1 MTQLYAYA
9 AFDTET
15 TGLFLKDR
23 PDTAD
28 GQPRLCSLSITRAS
42 PTWSTQSEDTIFIKP
57 DNWLMDDG
65 SPMLLMSAEVQAIT
79 GLSMDFLH
87 EHGRPVKEAL
97 DLFISNVEEGRV
109 FVGHGAKYDVR
120 IMRAELARAGLDSYE
135 DKLLML
141 CTMMKTVGILRLRQE
156 NGSMKTPKLEE
167 AMAHFKLPQSE
178 AHTSRGD
185 VTSVVSLCRR
195 LSQIGIDLTPQLVP
209 VKEFKE
215 PKEKKIGNIKT
226 PREKAKA
233 KTSGQPPNWLRPG
246 LFETD

>member
-1 MTQLYAYA
+1 MQQMYAYA

-15 TGLFLKDR
+15 TGLFDKLK

-42 PTWSTQSEDTIFIKP
+42 PTWSTQDESTIFVKP
-57 DNWLMDDG
+57 TGGWKNADG
-65 SPMLLMSAEVQAIT
+65 SVMRVMPPDVEAIT
-79 GLSMDFLH
+79 GLSLHFL
-87 EHGRPVKEAL
+87 EAHGRPVREAL
-97 DLFISNVEEGRV
+97 DLFIACIEEGRV
-109 FVGHGAKYDVR
+109 LVGHGAKYDVR
-120 IMRAELARAGLDSYE
+120 IMRAELERAGLPSYE

-209 VKEFKE
+209 VKEFKL
-215 PKEKKIGNIKT
+215 PKEKKVGAETKARKA
-226 PREKAKA
+226 PKEKAPGEQV
-233 KTSGQPPNWLRPG
+233 SWLRS
-246 LFETD
+246 ETD

>member
-15 TGLFLKDR
+15 TGLFDKTK

-57 DNWLMDDG
+57 TDDWKDYDG
-65 SPMLLMSAEVQAIT
+65 KVMQFMPPDVEEIT
-79 GLSMDFLH
+79 GLSFDYLH
-87 EHGRPVKEAL
+87 AHGRPLKEAI
-97 DLFISNVEEGRV
+97 DLFISCIEEGRV
-109 FVGHGAKYDVR
+109 LVGHGARYDVR
-120 IMRAELARAGLDSYE
+120 MMRAELARAGLPSYE

-156 NGSMKTPKLEE
+156 NGSMKTPTLAE
-167 AMAHFKLPQSE
+167 AMAHFKLPQTE

-185 VTSVVSLCRR
+185 VTAVVSLARR

-209 VKEFKE
+209 VKEFKA
-215 PKEKKIGNIKT
+215 PKEKKVGNGKSS
-226 PREKAKA
+226 RKAKEA
-233 KTSGQPPNWLRPG
+233 AASGKSPNWL
-246 LFETD
+246 LLD